1 VHVFA
6 RLTARNLG
14 TCRVDKGSWMV
25 RQAVGQNCPV
35 LLGKK
40 LTTKYFTGRNYVEV
54 DIDVGSSS
62 TATSVVGLVAGAV
75 RSLVIDMAVVLQV
88 RIEICQE

>member
-1 VHVFA
+1 
-6 RLTARNLG
+6 
-14 TCRVDKGSWMV
+14 MV

-88 RIEICQE
+88 RTERYLKKWKMCLIFTIYYRG